1 MLNFVAGFTRIFLGS
16 ASWIGWLPAKR
27 RTNYFRGGVHAE
39 LMIMGSGLIVL
50 SFAGLYHLRAL
61 GLLGLAIVV
70 AGFVLGAVMPAWLV
84 PRWYKERY
92 PDAPV

>member
-1 MLNFVAGFTRIFLGS
+1 MSRS
-16 ASWIGWLPAKR
+16 RWIWVIL
-27 RTNYFRGGVHAE
+27 
-39 LMIMGSGLIVL
+39 
-50 SFAGLYHLRAL
+50 L

-92 PDAPV
+92 PEAPVQR